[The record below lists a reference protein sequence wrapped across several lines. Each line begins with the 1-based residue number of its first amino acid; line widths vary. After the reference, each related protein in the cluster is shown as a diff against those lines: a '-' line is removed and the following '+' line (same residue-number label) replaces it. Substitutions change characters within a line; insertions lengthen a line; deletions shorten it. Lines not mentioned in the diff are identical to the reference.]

1 MACPTISEVQVLEN
15 VWIPV
20 DESTRL
26 SARIWLPQA
35 STASA
40 KFSVVLEYIPYR
52 KSDWTSTRDASNHV
66 WLAQRGF
73 AVARVD
79 IRGSGNSEGHY
90 DGEYTP
96 QELQDGVKVIE
107 WLANQSWSSGRVGVF
122 GKSWGGFNG
131 LQLAAM
137 APPALRGV
145 VSLYSTDDRYTD
157 DVHYMGGAVLGSE
170 ALSWATVMFSLN
182 ALPMAPETVGSEV
195 EWRSRWKERLDKQ
208 FPWLHEW
215 LAHQTRDEFWEHGSI
230 CESYGTVECPVLAI
244 GGWNDGYFNAVAR
257 LIKGVKHS
265 PSRGVVGPW
274 SHNWPNHAT
283 PGPQIGFLEMCRQ
296 WWEHSLNGRMDE
308 SAAKFPDLQLF
319 VKDAIETPT
328 ARILEYPGK
337 WRAVNDVQELE
348 QKFVTFYCSSED
360 GYKLQ
365 PAAEQ
370 PSSNERSIGLNS
382 LQGAWSGEWLSFGG
396 EDMPGNQVSADG
408 VATTWFRTLDEDIEI
423 VGRPEMSLFVKSNK
437 PQALIMARLSDVSPS
452 GKSTLITRGV
462 LNLSHRHGHKLEQLK
477 HMPIDETT
485 HVKWQLNACAYTIRA
500 GHTLVLS
507 LTPNYWP
514 MVWPSP
520 EPVELTVSFAGA
532 NLVKLPILPEG
543 LASVDNAASC
553 PAKEF
558 PVEAGTPSRTISL
571 REAPP
576 LERSLT
582 LLLSETDSSQPLQ
595 RLVVKEDQGKDLLV
609 DEGIAM
615 EETATKTYT
624 IDAQCLHPRASIQRA
639 LTYEKLTPSEHSQLL
654 AKFPHQVAA
663 ATHNDKVTLERTD
676 FAEHPVLPWKVT
688 VETDSSMASDTTT
701 FFLKDHMI
709 VRLNDEIFF
718 EKKWEEEIPRQ
729 FV

>member
-1 MACPTISEVQVLEN
+1 
-15 VWIPV
+15 
-20 DESTRL
+20 
-26 SARIWLPQA
+26 
-35 STASA
+35 
-40 KFSVVLEYIPYR
+40 
-52 KSDWTSTRDASNHV
+52 
-66 WLAQRGF
+66 
-73 AVARVD
+73 
-79 IRGSGNSEGHY
+79 
-90 DGEYTP
+90 
-96 QELQDGVKVIE
+96 
-107 WLANQSWSSGRVGVF
+107 
-122 GKSWGGFNG
+122 
-131 LQLAAM
+131 
-137 APPALRGV
+137 
-145 VSLYSTDDRYTD
+145 
-157 DVHYMGGAVLGSE
+157 
-170 ALSWATVMFSLN
+170 
-182 ALPMAPETVGSEV
+182 
-195 EWRSRWKERLDKQ
+195 
-208 FPWLHEW
+208 
-215 LAHQTRDEFWEHGSI
+215 
-230 CESYGTVECPVLAI
+230 
-244 GGWNDGYFNAVAR
+244 
-257 LIKGVKHS
+257 
-265 PSRGVVGPW
+265 
-274 SHNWPNHAT
+274 
-283 PGPQIGFLEMCRQ
+283 MCRQ

-319 VKDAIETPT
+319 VKDAIANPT
-328 ARILEYPGK
+328 ARIFEYPGK

-365 PAAEQ
+365 PAAEP

-396 EDMPGNQVSADG
+396 EDMPGNQVSEDG
-408 VATTWFRTLDEDIEI
+408 VATTWSRTLDEDIEI

-485 HVKWQLNACAYTIRA
+485 HVKWQLNACAYTI
-500 GHTLVLS
+500 L
-507 LTPNYWP
+507 
-514 MVWPSP
+514 
-520 EPVELTVSFAGA
+520 ELTVSFAGA

-543 LASVDNAASC
+543 SAPVGNAASC

-582 LLLSETDSSQPLQ
+582 LLLSETDSSQPLK

-615 EETATKTYT
+615 EETATNTYT

-639 LTYEKLTPSEHSQLL
+639 LKYEKLTPSEHSQLL

-676 FAEHPVLPWKVT
+676 FAEHPVLPWRVT
-688 VETDSSMASDTTT
+688 VETDSSMASDATT
-701 FFLKDHMI
+701 FFVKDYMI

-718 EKKWEEEIPRQ
+718 DKKWEEEIPRQ

>member
-1 MACPTISEVQVLEN
+1 MSSPVKEVHVLEN

-20 DESTRL
+20 DAETRL
-26 SARIWLPQA
+26 SARIWLPKS
-35 STASA
+35 STT

-90 DGEYTP
+90 YGEYTP
-96 QELQDGVKVIE
+96 QELQDGVMVIE
-107 WLANQSWSSGRVGVF
+107 WLASQSWCSGSVGVF

-145 VSLYSTDDRYTD
+145 VSLYSIDDRYAD

-170 ALSWATVMFSLN
+170 ALSWTTVMFSLN

-195 EWRSRWKERLDKQ
+195 EWKRRYKERLERQ

-215 LAHQTRDEFWEHGSI
+215 LAHQTRDDFWEHGSI
-230 CESYGTVECPVLAI
+230 CEAYDKVKCPVLEI
-244 GGWNDGYFNAVAR
+244 GGWNDGYFNGVAR
-257 LIKGVKHS
+257 MIKGMKSS
-265 PSRGVVGPW
+265 PSKGVVGPW

-283 PGPQIGFLEMCRQ
+283 PGPQVGFLEMCRQ
-296 WWEHSLNGRMDE
+296 WWDYSLNGRTDE
-308 SAAKFPDLQLF
+308 PATRFPDLQLF
-319 VKDAIETPT
+319 VKDEIENTT

-337 WRAVNDVQELE
+337 WCGVGDVEKLE
-348 QKFVTFYCSSED
+348 QKFVTFYCSSDD

-365 PAAEQ
+365 TTTEP
-370 PSSNERSIGLNS
+370 PSARERVIGLNS

-396 EDMPGNQVSADG
+396 EDMPGNQVNEDAL
-408 VATTWFRTLDEDIEI
+408 ATTWSTGLLNEDIEI
-423 VGRPEMSLFVKSNK
+423 VGRPQISLFVKSNK
-437 PQALIMARLSDVSPS
+437 PQVLIMARLSDVAPS

-462 LNLSHRHGHKLEQLK
+462 LNLSHRHGHKLEELSY
-477 HMPIDETT
+477 MPIGEGTR
-485 HVKWQLNACAYTIRA
+485 VNWQLNACAYTLRA

-520 EPVELTVSFAGA
+520 EPAELTVSFAES
-532 NLVKLPILPEG
+532 NLLKLPVLPEG
-543 LASVDNAASC
+543 PAPTDNAATC
-553 PAKEF
+553 PVRDY
-558 PVEAGTPSRTISL
+558 PLDAGTPSRTISL

-576 LERSLT
+576 LERNLT
-582 LLLSETDSSQPLQ
+582 LLLSETDSSQPIQ
-595 RLVVKEDQGKDLLV
+595 RLVVQEDQGKDLLV
-609 DEGIAM
+609 DEGIVM

-624 IDAQCLHPRASIQRA
+624 IDPQCLHPRVSIQRT
-639 LTYEKLTPSEHSQLL
+639 LTYEKLPSSQHSELL
-654 AKFPHQVAA
+654 VRFADQVTA
-663 ATHNDKVTLERTD
+663 ATHVDNLKVERVD
-676 FAEHPVLPWKVT
+676 YAEHPVLPWKVR
-688 VETDSSMASDTTT
+688 VETDSSMASNATT

-709 VRLNDEIFF
+709 VRLNDEVFF
-718 EKKWEEEIPRQ
+718 EKKWEKEIPRQ

>member
-1 MACPTISEVQVLEN
+1 MSSCTEVQVLEN

-20 DESTRL
+20 DAETRL
-26 SARIWLPQA
+26 SARIWLPKS
-35 STASA
+35 STA

-52 KSDWTSTRDASNHV
+52 KSDWTATRDASNHV

-79 IRGSGNSEGHY
+79 IRGSGNSEGHFY
-90 DGEYTP
+90 GEYTP
-96 QELQDGVKVIE
+96 QELQDGVMVIE
-107 WLANQSWSSGRVGVF
+107 WLASQSWCSGSVGVF

-145 VSLYSTDDRYTD
+145 VSLYSIDDRYAD

-195 EWRSRWKERLDKQ
+195 AWKRRYQERLEKQ

-230 CESYGTVECPVLAI
+230 CETYDKVKCPVLEI
-244 GGWNDGYFNAVAR
+244 GGWNDGYFNGVAR
-257 LIKGVKHS
+257 MIKGMKNS
-265 PSRGVVGPW
+265 PSKGV
-274 SHNWPNHAT
+274 
-283 PGPQIGFLEMCRQ
+283 
-296 WWEHSLNGRMDE
+296 WWEYSLNDKTDN
-308 SAAKFPDLQLF
+308 SATRFPDLQLF
-319 VKDAIETPT
+319 VKDEIENPT

-337 WRAVNDVQELE
+337 WCGVDDVEKLE
-348 QKFVTFYCSSED
+348 QKFVTFYCSSGD

-365 PAAEQ
+365 TTAEP
-370 PSSNERSIGLNS
+370 PSTRERVIAFNS

-396 EDMPGNQVSADG
+396 EDMPGNQLNEDAI
-408 VATTWFRTLDEDIEI
+408 ATTWTTGPLNEDIEI
-423 VGRPEMSLFVKSNK
+423 IGRPQISVFVKSSK

-462 LNLSHRHGHKLEQLK
+462 LNLRHRHGHKLDELS
-477 HMPIDETT
+477 HMPIGENTRVT
-485 HVKWQLNACAYTIRA
+485 WQLNACAYTLRA
-500 GHTLVLS
+500 SHTLVLS
-507 LTPNYWP
+507 VTPSYWP

-520 EPVELTVSFAGA
+520 EPVELSVSFAES
-532 NLVKLPILPEG
+532 NLLKLPVLPEG
-543 LASVDNAASC
+543 PTPVENAASC
-553 PAKEF
+553 PVKDY
-558 PVEAGTPSRTISL
+558 PLDAGAPSRTISL

-576 LERSLT
+576 LERNLT

-595 RLVVKEDQGKDLLV
+595 RLVVNEDQGKDLLV
-609 DEGIAM
+609 DEGIVM
-615 EETATKTYT
+615 EETAIKTYT
-624 IDAQCLHPRASIQRA
+624 TDPQCLHPRVSIQRT
-639 LTYEKLTPSEHSQLL
+639 LTYEKLTSSEHSELL
-654 AKFPHQVAA
+654 DKFADQMTA
-663 ATHNDKVTLERTD
+663 ATHVNDLKLERVD
-676 FAEHPVLPWKVT
+676 YAEHPVLPWKVR
-688 VETDSSMASDTTT
+688 VETDSSMASDETT

-709 VRLNDEIFF
+709 VRLNEEVFF
-718 EKKWEEEIPRQ
+718 EKTWEKEIPRQ

>member
-1 MACPTISEVQVLEN
+1 
-15 VWIPV
+15 
-20 DESTRL
+20 
-26 SARIWLPQA
+26 
-35 STASA
+35 
-40 KFSVVLEYIPYR
+40 
-52 KSDWTSTRDASNHV
+52 
-66 WLAQRGF
+66 
-73 AVARVD
+73 
-79 IRGSGNSEGHY
+79 
-90 DGEYTP
+90 
-96 QELQDGVKVIE
+96 
-107 WLANQSWSSGRVGVF
+107 
-122 GKSWGGFNG
+122 
-131 LQLAAM
+131 
-137 APPALRGV
+137 
-145 VSLYSTDDRYTD
+145 
-157 DVHYMGGAVLGSE
+157 
-170 ALSWATVMFSLN
+170 
-182 ALPMAPETVGSEV
+182 
-195 EWRSRWKERLDKQ
+195 
-208 FPWLHEW
+208 
-215 LAHQTRDEFWEHGSI
+215 
-230 CESYGTVECPVLAI
+230 
-244 GGWNDGYFNAVAR
+244 
-257 LIKGVKHS
+257 
-265 PSRGVVGPW
+265 
-274 SHNWPNHAT
+274 
-283 PGPQIGFLEMCRQ
+283 
-296 WWEHSLNGRMDE
+296 MDE

-365 PAAEQ
+365 PAAEP

-396 EDMPGNQVSADG
+396 EDMPGN
-408 VATTWFRTLDEDIEI
+408 
-423 VGRPEMSLFVKSNK
+423 
-437 PQALIMARLSDVSPS
+437 
-452 GKSTLITRGV
+452 
-462 LNLSHRHGHKLEQLK
+462 
-477 HMPIDETT
+477 
-485 HVKWQLNACAYTIRA
+485 QLNACAYTIRA

-543 LASVDNAASC
+543 PAPVDNAASC

-615 EETATKTYT
+615 EETETKTYT

-718 EKKWEEEIPRQ
+718 DKKWEEEIPRQ